1 MTVTQTRLNAGLNLK
16 AVILAKKKR
25 EPVHI
30 SDTQTT
36 NFSKTTVS
44 FYEKIINSTISFIP
58 LAKCVKR
65 NEVKVEIIL
74 PISRF

>member
-25 EPVHI
+25 AVYSSE
-30 SDTQTT
+30 TQTT
-36 NFSKTTVS
+36 KFLKTTIS

-65 NEVKVEIIL
+65 IEVKVGIIL
-74 PISRF
+74 PISQF